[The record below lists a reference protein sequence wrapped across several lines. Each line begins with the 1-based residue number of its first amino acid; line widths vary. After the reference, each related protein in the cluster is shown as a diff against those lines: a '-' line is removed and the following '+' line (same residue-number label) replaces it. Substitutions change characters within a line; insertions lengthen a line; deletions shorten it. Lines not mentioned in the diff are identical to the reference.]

1 MKLKTRN
8 RQSHSSEDSAIVE
21 RMFRRLMSAVDK
33 RQSKALGRLSR
44 SLSKTFDHV
53 CPTTNPELRGRI
65 IALLVDV
72 VRYSDGI
79 KKDVQKL
86 TRLKR
91 PTDARALRSFL
102 TDMQLLRLQHQQRYI
117 AELRRNIPILL
128 RSVKKGNGTQS
139 KRRGLIDELT
149 DMVKFDD

>member
-1 MKLKTRN
+1 
-8 RQSHSSEDSAIVE
+8 
-21 RMFRRLMSAVDK
+21 
-33 RQSKALGRLSR
+33 LSR